1 MPPLDAIRVHGDPF
15 RRQSIE
21 LRLHH
26 GVTLTTV
33 MSGALPFVG
42 AMLVMIILLMVFPD
56 IAMWL
61 PRQFY

>member
-1 MPPLDAIRVHGDPF
+1 MPPLGAIRVHRDPF

-33 MSGALPFVG
+33 MLGALSFVG
-42 AMLVMIILLMVFPD
+42 AMFVMIILLMVFPD